1 MALILFG
8 IRQSSA
14 GSFASPASLV
24 NISPKNTVVT
34 LFTFIFHALPLCVY
48 FLCDADALS
57 GACTE
62 SYSNSLYFLS
72 LELSL
77 QGIANSGLLVNAC

>member
-1 MALILFG
+1 M
-8 IRQSSA
+8 
-14 GSFASPASLV
+14 GSFVSPVLPV

-48 FLCDADALS
+48 FLHNADALS

-72 LELSL
+72 MELSL
-77 QGIANSGLLVNAC
+77 QGIAYSELLVNAC